1 VRLSPNEVSVTGTDS
16 IQKLY
21 GGHEPF
27 EREPEFRHIMG
38 GEFADGN
45 IGSLRSREAL
55 KVRRL
60 ISAPFGRKFLLD
72 QQNLFRECVNE
83 NIRRIERLVEDE
95 GEVVDICSVTKL
107 FAFDVLSTF
116 SFIYFANHVRYHCLW
131 RILQDGKRQYDFGA
145 MRT

>member
-1 VRLSPNEVSVTGTDS
+1 MES

-38 GEFADGN
+38 GEFTTGN
-45 IGSLRSREAL
+45 IGSLPSREAL

-60 ISAPFGRKFLLD
+60 ISVPFGRKFLLD
-72 QQNLFRECVNE
+72 QQKPFKECVDQS
-83 NIRRIERLVEDE
+83 ISRIEKLAENED
-95 GEVVDICSVTKL
+95 GVVDICSITKL

-116 SFIYFANHVRYHCLW
+116 LSDVLLIIFRHHCLW
-131 RILQDGKRQYDFGA
+131 RILQGRKRQLDFGA